1 MLGSKYLFAI
11 LLFTLHETSYGEI
24 RRISSI
30 YKDLG
35 KVEKVYLHAG
45 LITLIEFPDPI
56 IEVRLGNNK
65 AIRVEVSQVSP
76 KEITIYLL
84 SQNVSPTNLIVR
96 SNQRVYIFDIVP
108 SSATHQDYVRVLG
121 GFSSPSFVGT
131 IKAEPVRRP
140 EPKKKAL
147 NVVKIGGE

>member
-1 MLGSKYLFAI
+1 MLGFKYWLS
-11 LLFTLHETSYGEI
+11 LLIALQSGKSLAEI

-45 LITLIEFPDPI
+45 LITLIEFPEPI

-84 SQNVSPTNLIVR
+84 NQNVSPTNLIVR

-108 SSATHQDYVRVLG
+108 SNATHQDYVRVLG
-121 GFSSPSFVGT
+121 GFSSPGFSGA
-131 IKAEPVRRP
+131 IKTAPLKRP
-140 EPKKKAL
+140 ELRKKTL
-147 NVVKIGGE
+147 NVMKIGAE